1 MGKKTPDA
9 PAVPN
14 AGQIAAAQQGINRE
28 TAVSQAQL
36 NQVDEFTP
44 YGSSTYAPI
53 GGLTPQGIQRYS
65 RTATLD
71 PAQQAILDQQNA
83 VNLQL
88 NTVAGQQVGRVG
100 ETLSTPFTY
109 EGMPAGGDTGN

>member
-1 MGKKTPDA
+1 MGKKTPSA
-9 PAVPN
+9 PAPPN
-14 AGQIAAAQQGINRE
+14 PGQIAAAQTGINRE

-44 YGSSTYAPI
+44 YGSSVYAPT
-53 GGLTPQGIQRYS
+53 GSLTPQGIQRYS
-65 RTATLD
+65 RTSTLD

-100 ETLSTPFTY
+100 ETLSTPFLST
-109 EGMPAGGDTGN
+109 